1 MCQCLPCVTST
12 FQKHKCGS
20 VAVKIPYSICHDID
34 GSVVPVTSH
43 SLGVFW
49 TTNKTSAGKGGIT
62 FLSLIASGGTHC
74 FPGFLLILKIE
85 GGSHLLLFTPCF
97 TVAQSFFQSSST
109 ASPDRT
115 RRPDGS
121 PLDFSPLFAPN
132 FDPRSDVQRLWH
144 GPLYSPQLQRT
155 NQHQHDCRV
164 LEPTTLIARNRP
176 HSSVLLA
183 GHAHLGWESVPRW
196 PKEFRGS

>member
-1 MCQCLPCVTST
+1 MSVSPCVTST

-121 PLDFSPLFAPN
+121 HSISALSSLQILTPDQMFSVSGTAPCTVPSCREQISTN
-132 FDPRSDVQRLWH
+132 MTVVCWNQ
-144 GPLYSPQLQRT
+144 QL
-155 NQHQHDCRV
+155 
-164 LEPTTLIARNRP
+164 
-176 HSSVLLA
+176 
-183 GHAHLGWESVPRW
+183 
-196 PKEFRGS
+196 